1 MGDRIFWSWI
11 TVKYALIP
19 LLPFAAFLVIGLFG
33 HWIRERAHWIAVPA
47 VGLSFLLAVSTFLD
61 IANGAPI
68 RVTLYSWITSG
79 EFDVNIGFYIDRL
92 TAAMLLLVTIV
103 SGLVHVYTIGYMHGE
118 PGYARF
124 FAYIA
129 LFTFSMLMLVMAD
142 NFLQLYVFWEAVGLC
157 SYLLIGHWY
166 DRKSACDA
174 ATKAFVVNRVGDFG
188 FGLGIMLIFVTFG
201 SLQYNE
207 VFAHAVLVDGQTIN
221 LLKPLG
227 GEWMVG
233 TLTVICLLLFTG
245 AVGKSAQVPL
255 HVWLPDAMEGPTPIS
270 ALIHAATMVTAGVF
284 MVARL
289 SPLYNLSPAAM
300 DAVAVTGGVTAI
312 FAATI
317 ALTQY
322 DIKRVVAYSTV
333 SQLGYMIMACGL
345 GAYTAGMYHLLTHG
359 AFKAL
364 LFLGC
369 GSVIIAL
376 HHEQDMRRMGGLRVY
391 MPVTYVTAL
400 IGSLALCGLPPFAGF
415 FSKDSLIE
423 AVRLSTTPGAGIAY
437 AAALSSVFV
446 TALYTFRMMFMTFHG
461 EERFHTAGHADSH
474 AGAEGHGHGAA
485 HGGTPHESPLV
496 VTAPLVLLAIPSVYA
511 GWDYIEPL
519 LFGRFFGDSIVV
531 LAPHDVL
538 AKLAEEFHGAFEMIL
553 HAPASMPFWLALTGV
568 VTAWYLYLWRRGLPE
583 LIAARVKPLYIVLVN
598 KYYFDEIYQALFADG
613 TRRVATA
620 LWKVGD
626 VAVIDG
632 FFVNGAARAVAWA
645 SAIIRRFQS
654 GFIYHYAFMM
664 IIGVFVLLTLWF
676 ARA

>member
-1 MGDRIFWSWI
+1 M
-11 TVKYALIP
+11 KYALIP
-19 LLPFAAFLVIGLFG
+19 LLPFAAFLIIGLFG

-47 VGLSFLLAVSTFLD
+47 VGLSFLLSLSTFNE
-61 IANGAPI
+61 IANGEPI
-68 RVTLYSWITSG
+68 RLTLYSWITSG
-79 EFDVNIGFYIDRL
+79 AFDVNIGFFIDRL

-103 SGLVHVYTIGYMHGE
+103 SGLVHVYTIGYMRGD

-188 FGLGIMLIFVTFG
+188 FGLGIMLVFVTFG
-201 SLQYNE
+201 SLQYDQ
-207 VFAHAVLVDGQTIN
+207 VFGQAVLAQEGTIN

-233 TLTVICLLLFTG
+233 TLTVVCLLLFTG

-289 SPLYNLSPAAM
+289 SPLYNLAPAAM
-300 DAVAVTGGVTAI
+300 DVVAVTGGVTAI

-317 ALTQY
+317 ALTQN

-333 SQLGYMIMACGL
+333 SQLGYMMMACGL
-345 GAYTAGMYHLLTHG
+345 GAYAAGMYHLLTHG

-376 HHEQDMRRMGGLRVY
+376 HHEQDMRKMGGLKDKL
-391 MPVTYVTAL
+391 PVTYWTMV
-400 IGSLALCGLPPFAGF
+400 IGSLALAGIPGFSGF
-415 FSKDSLIE
+415 FSKEEILAE
-423 AVRLSTTPGAGIAY
+423 AWGAGGLGKTLAVVGLITAFMTAFYSFRLIFVAFWGESRVDPHHADHIHEPSWTMTMPLIILALLSIFAGYFGIPHFIEPVLQGPAVHDGATAHDGPLLLKLIAIAMGVGGI
-437 AAALSSVFV
+437 AAAWVV
-446 TALYTFRMMFMTFHG
+446 YVK
-461 EERFHTAGHADSH
+461 
-474 AGAEGHGHGAA
+474 
-485 HGGTPHESPLV
+485 SPGL
-496 VTAPLVLLAIPSVYA
+496 P
-511 GWDYIEPL
+511 D
-519 LFGRFFGDSIVV
+519 R
-531 LAPHDVL
+531 
-538 AKLAEEFHGAFEMIL
+538 LAEKWRQAYDYSFHK
-553 HAPASMPFWLALTGV
+553 
-568 VTAWYLYLWRRGLPE
+568 WYVDELYDRT
-583 LIAARVKPLYIVLVN
+583 IVKPTVDLAN
-598 KYYFDEIYQALFADG
+598 G
-613 TRRVATA
+613 
-620 LWKVGD
+620 LWKKVD
-626 VAVIDG
+626 VAVIDAM
-632 FFVNGAARAVAWA
+632 VNGVGSAALLWA
-645 SAIIRRFQS
+645 QGMRVVQS
-654 GFIYHYAFMM
+654 GQVQHYALAMALGAVTILGVYLLFMP
-664 IIGVFVLLTLWF
+664 
-676 ARA
+676 